1 MSSNTEIC
9 NLALSHLGVGKEIA
23 NLETEKS
30 QEASACRRFYEIT
43 RDQVLRDFAWPF
55 ATKVVS
61 LALIEEDPNEE
72 WAFSYRYPVDCLD
85 VRKILSGTRNETQ
98 DTKVPYRISND
109 DTALCIYTDLE
120 DAQIE
125 YTAKVTNVDFFPVD
139 FLQALSLRLAA
150 YIAPRVTAGDP
161 FKMGD
166 RALQLYR
173 QEMSIARANAV
184 NEQQDERIVDSEFI
198 LARE

>member
-55 ATKVVS
+55 ATKVAT

-98 DTKVPYRISND
+98 DTRVPYRISND
-109 DTALCIYTDLE
+109 DSALCIYTDLE